1 MRVVAAVHLYI
12 YIYSFSYLFMSPYTY
27 VRILCVYTRVNV
39 YIYIYVCVCVCLGF
53 RFPLSQSCGWHILK
67 KNTKELTAANEA
79 LCLHLRGWG
88 EASQE
93 SVAYTS

>member
-1 MRVVAAVHLYI
+1 MYI
-12 YIYSFSYLFMSPYTY
+12 
-27 VRILCVYTRVNV
+27 
-39 YIYIYVCVCVCLGF
+39 YIYIYVCVRVCLF
-53 RFPLSQSCGWHILK
+53 RFRFSLKPILWLTHIE

-79 LCLHLRGWG
+79 LCLHLQGRG